1 MSGVV
6 IAATVIG
13 TAVRFYSGIQQAEA
27 AQDAADAQKEANKA
41 NQAAASAQAAQERI
55 KQARAARIAAA
66 QAEQAG
72 ANGGMGAGSSIISGA
87 VGSASSQMASNIG
100 QINVQE
106 SFAEQASIWNQKAAD
121 AMSSAAQW
129 QSIGNFAQGVAS
141 WGASRAFKTPGTL
154 WGGDGKI
161 QTVGGG

>member
-6 IAATVIG
+6 IAATVVSA
-13 TAVRFYSGIQQAEA
+13 AVGVYSAVQQANAAEDAAA
-27 AQDAADAQKEANKA
+27 AQKKANKA
-41 NQAAASAQAAQERI
+41 QQASASAAAAQERI

-72 ANGGMGAGSSIISGA
+72 VLGGMGAGSSIISGA

-129 QSIGNFAQGVAS
+129 QSIGNFAQGIAS
-141 WGASRAFKTPGTL
+141 WGAGQAFKTPGTL
-154 WGGDGKI
+154 WGGNGTI
-161 QTVGGG
+161 QKV